1 MVDLRKAGKISIGGF
16 TGSLTEGRLPS
27 KGPGG
32 ILSLIITILLGF
44 FFGGVAGNGVR
55 TVAKS
60 IPVLGQLPWVPEILG
75 GLAGFATGGFAGVA
89 GYATTAGLVP
99 RLGAR

>member
-1 MVDLRKAGKISIGGF
+1 MVNLAKMGRFSIGGF
-16 TGSLTEGRLPS
+16 SGSLTKGNLPN
-27 KGPGG
+27 KGIGG
-32 ILSLIITILLGF
+32 VFATLITILLGF

-60 IPVLGQLPWVPEILG
+60 IPVLGTLPWVPEVLG
-75 GLAGFATGGFAGVA
+75 GLAGFATGGLAGVA

-99 RLGAR
+99 RIGSR